1 MPILNAGTVVENIA
15 LIEAARLVFEEPPNT
30 NEPVE
35 FVHSFAMSP
44 FTPWR
49 GPGDYLLNAGL
60 ILANV
65 QKPGSDRT
73 HAGLFATCCAPN
85 LDQGPSGALL
95 VGLLAQ
101 RLGAPVKFW
110 LNDLISDPH
119 YPQTMAGLQSFD
131 STLAGL
137 APRGLPTA
145 ALVTCGTP
153 YPQSMLSSLQPT
165 LQGWS
170 AGGFAARRLG
180 YLDPNR
186 YRLAGANGPETSSGD
201 HRLWLEAL
209 RSGDP
214 QFAVSVHF
222 TAHNNWPSLRPEVA
236 GLQCDATD
244 AGYSSVTC
252 RHSYFHTVVSLF
264 HQDVRKTAE
273 LRVTLRTRILAAWQ
287 RWCGHTPRA
296 FEII

>member
-1 MPILNAGTVVENIA
+1 LPILNAGTVVENIA
-15 LIEAARLVFEEPPNT
+15 LVEAARLVFEEPSNI

-35 FVHSFAMSP
+35 FVNSFAMSP

-49 GPGDYLLNAGL
+49 GPGDYLLNGGL

-85 LDQGPSGALL
+85 MDQGPSGALL

-101 RLGAPVKFW
+101 RLGAPVRYW
-110 LNDLISDPH
+110 LNDLSSDPH
-119 YPQTMAGLQSFD
+119 YPHTMAGLQAFD

-137 APRGLPTA
+137 APLGLPPA
-145 ALVTCGTP
+145 ALVTCGIA
-153 YPQSMLSSLQPT
+153 YPQSMSSSLQPT
-165 LQGWS
+165 LRSWS
-170 AGGFAARRLG
+170 EGGSARRRLG

-186 YRLAGANGPETSSGD
+186 YRLAGANGPETSSVD
-201 HRLWLEAL
+201 HRLWLETL

-264 HQDVRKTAE
+264 HHDVLKAAE
-273 LRVTLRTRILAAWQ
+273 LRVTLRTRILATWQ

-296 FEII
+296 FEIT